1 MLVGRETSIAGGG
14 GDSPRGARDS
24 TPPRMTCYGF
34 VMFGLTAL
42 DAAAFGYFV
51 FCWAAYA
58 WIVEIWGGRQ
68 RGLTAI
74 ISDYRGRWMEEML
87 VRPNRIVD
95 TQINMTLQQGS
106 SFFASTSLLA
116 VGACLGLMNASD
128 RAVQVVQ
135 ALSFGQAG
143 TRELWE
149 FKLAGLMVIFVYA
162 FFKFGWAYR
171 LFNYTAILIGATPPP
186 DEPDAASRAASVARA
201 ARMQVAAGRHFARG
215 QRAVFFALAYLGW
228 FLGPVPLVAA
238 TLFVLVVMIRRQF
251 RSDARD
257 ALIEAED

>member
-1 MLVGRETSIAGGG
+1 
-14 GDSPRGARDS
+14 
-24 TPPRMTCYGF
+24 
-34 VMFGLTAL
+34 MFGLTAL
-42 DAAAFGYFV
+42 DAAAFGYFA

-58 WIVEIWGGRQ
+58 WIVEIWGGSR

-74 ISDYRGRWMEEML
+74 LSDYRRRWMEEMR

-135 ALSFGQAG
+135 ALSFGHAG

-171 LFNYTAILIGATPPP
+171 LFNYCAILIGATPEGERRGS
-186 DEPDAASRAASVARA
+186 DEARAMAERA
-201 ARMQVAAGRHFARG
+201 ARMNTIAAAHFNRG
-215 QRAVFFALAYLGW
+215 QRAYFFALGYLGW
-228 FLGPVPLVAA
+228 FAGPIVFFIA
-238 TLFVLVVMIRRQF
+238 TTAVFAVLYRRQF
-251 RSDARD
+251 HSDSR
-257 ALIEAED
+257 EAVS